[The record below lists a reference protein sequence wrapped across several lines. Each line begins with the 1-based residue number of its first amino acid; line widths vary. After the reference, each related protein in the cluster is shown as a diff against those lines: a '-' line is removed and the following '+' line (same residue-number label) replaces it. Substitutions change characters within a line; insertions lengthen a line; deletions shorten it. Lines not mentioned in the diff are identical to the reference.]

1 MHSSIYGLGTI
12 QFTYNPDLSGDVKI
26 WMKEDAV
33 TEEDGYVTV
42 TIPGRV
48 LESFVLDRLREE
60 RIAELA
66 HAEDAD
72 LKKLLGGRRD

>member
-1 MHSSIYGLGTI
+1 MHSAIYGLGTI

-42 TIPGRV
+42 TISGKV
-48 LESFVLDRLREE
+48 LESFILDRIREDVIRRLE
-60 RIAELA
+60 NAEGPEL
-66 HAEDAD
+66 
-72 LKKLLGGRRD
+72 LKMLGLSAS